1 MVTLGIGSLFHC
13 DHLFLLTKSDLVLFD
28 PSWQEVSFERELE
41 LLEGLGAKIL
51 KKEIVDGSC
60 VCEFSLNKVKY
71 SITLVPRVFRL
82 SDIDSVKPDVIH
94 GPHLLFRDEE
104 PDKSFLAMREEIVA
118 KAKSGTKFYSFSDER
133 DGCEESLWV
142 KP

>member
-28 PSWQEVSFERELE
+28 PSWQDVSFEQELE

-51 KKEIVDGSC
+51 KKDIVDGSC
-60 VCEFSLNKVKY
+60 VCEFSLNKITY
-71 SITLVPRVFRL
+71 SIKLIPRVFRL
-82 SDIDSVKPDVIH
+82 LDLDTTNPDVIH

-104 PDKSFLAMREEIVA
+104 PDKSFLAMRDDIVA
-118 KAKSGTKFYSFSDER
+118 RAKSGTKFYGFSGDEK
-133 DGCEESLWV
+133 GCEESLWI